1 MLGNPDFKATPQQ
14 IALLEYVVNQ
24 TLAGNAGQIKGYT
37 VATEV
42 FGRRSDFDQSIDP
55 IVSIQASRLR
65 LAMTRYYETTGK
77 HDPLRIEIPKGTYVP
92 TFSEQHPDGQHL
104 SVEQSS
110 PICNMTTWPTVRIRA
125 TSMGVRVRV
134 ASWLERTVLDAAAP

>member
-1 MLGNPDFKATPQQ
+1 LEIYWWFRSNSRSCSTDDEIARQLERILTSPDFTATPQQ

-24 TLAGNAGQIKGYT
+24 TLAGNADQIKGYT

-65 LAMTRYYETTGK
+65 LALERYYETAGK
-77 HDPLRIEIPKGTYVP
+77 NDPIRIDIPTGTYVP
-92 TFSEQHPDGQHL
+92 VFEKRLLALT
-104 SVEQSS
+104 
-110 PICNMTTWPTVRIRA
+110 I
-125 TSMGVRVRV
+125 
-134 ASWLERTVLDAAAP
+134 